1 MKRRDLAG
9 ENPHQKAELHQ
20 MEDCPRCALFHA
32 ENIQGPDLSYN
43 DIVDAD
49 AALSLLREF
58 HEEANTDHQVISI
71 LFHHGNPCCVALGDT
86 HAEAL
91 TNAID
96 HSDPTSIIEGIYVTN
111 GIIDETEAALLNRLF
126 LHVVIAFDVT
136 SQAGRILRDQQ
147 QLTLLSHPHLMEKP
161 ASLGKEIRQLVGGY
175 LIQTR
180 NDQLFIKLRA
190 TTSRTPSEAEIQ
202 QLLIAWKVV
211 KHTKTNAIV
220 LVKGK
225 TTVGIG
231 PGLNNRVWSTQQAI
245 ERAGNHA
252 KGSVMASDAILPLPE
267 SITLA
272 GEAGVTAIIEP
283 GGWYKESENIKEA
296 EKYGIA
302 ILTTGINQF
311 CH

>member
-1 MKRRDLAG
+1 M
-9 ENPHQKAELHQ
+9 
-20 MEDCPRCALFHA
+20 
-32 ENIQGPDLSYN
+32 
-43 DIVDAD
+43 
-49 AALSLLREF
+49 
-58 HEEANTDHQVISI
+58 
-71 LFHHGNPCCVALGDT
+71 ALGDT

-126 LHVVIAFDVT
+126 LHVVIASDVT

-180 NDQLFIKLRA
+180 NDQLFIKLKS